1 MHTFPVAQA
10 HLSVFPSSHAFKPR
24 CLANGN
30 LANPDEFCRNS
41 FALMKQ
47 EAHFS
52 ILNLRMFSQA
62 LASVSASA
70 EAPHL
75 QMLPNLTYPQRT
87 PANFQ
92 ARA

>member
-1 MHTFPVAQA
+1 
-10 HLSVFPSSHAFKPR
+10 
-24 CLANGN
+24 
-30 LANPDEFCRNS
+30 
-41 FALMKQ
+41 MKQ

-75 QMLPNLTYPQRT
+75 QILPNLTYPQRT

-92 ARA
+92 ARAL